1 MMGGGSDGGDGGGG
15 GCGDIGGDGRSNDR
29 GGCLLQESCAVSCL
43 LFPFRAS
50 LLLTVRRKD
59 PQL

>member
-1 MMGGGSDGGDGGGG
+1 MMGGGSDGGD
-15 GCGDIGGDGRSNDR
+15 GGDGRSNDR
-29 GGCLLQESCAVSCL
+29 GGCLLQESSAVSCL

-59 PQL
+59 PKL

>member
-15 GCGDIGGDGRSNDR
+15 GCGDVGGDGTSNDSR
-29 GGCLLQESCAVSCL
+29 GCLLQESSSVSCL

-50 LLLTVRRKD
+50 L
-59 PQL
+59 